1 MKDATGHNGM
11 RRGSSCAV
19 DGAEVTVLSAR
30 PGRFQ
35 PMQPGTATVEGEMVA
50 NGGVLA
56 VVDTDPVHAPCD
68 AWIMDILAAGG
79 EQVVEGQPL
88 FRIRRF

>member
-1 MKDATGHNGM
+1 MKDETGHNGIQP
-11 RRGSSCAV
+11 GSRCAV
-19 DGAEVTVLSAR
+19 DGAEVTVLSDR
-30 PGRFQ
+30 SGRFQ
-35 PMQPGTATVEGEMVA
+35 PMLPGTATVEGEMVA

-56 VVDTDPVHAPCD
+56 VVGTDPVHAPCD
-68 AWIMDILAAGG
+68 AWIMDVLAFGG